1 MTSASTVPLPM
12 GSTEHV
18 FPARPVML
26 REIRAFIAR
35 LATAAG
41 IPETDQHRI
50 VLATNEAATN
60 AVEHSGSDVVRV
72 GWEHGD
78 QGVWITVADDGVFG
92 AIAGDDL
99 SGRRQHSIAQVAMV
113 VGLAH
118 TSELTTGKLPVA
130 R

>member
-41 IPETDQHRI
+41 IPDTELHRI
-50 VLATNEAATN
+50 VLAANEAATN

-78 QGVWITVADDGVFG
+78 QGVWITVADDGRVRRRRG
-92 AIAGDDL
+92 RHQRPWMGPEGRARAG
-99 SGRRQHSIAQVAMV
+99 
-113 VGLAH
+113 
-118 TSELTTGKLPVA
+118 
-130 R
+130 